1 MSRPRRRYPEAVRDS
16 AVQMVL
22 ALEPDMPSR
31 WAAIETVSV
40 RTGIHT
46 STVRTWVRA
55 AVGVTVRGPQSDSAE
70 VRRLRAELDALSTT
84 LQNVVTELRGSSA

>member
-31 WAAIETVSV
+31 WAAIETVSA

-55 AVGVTVRGPQSDSAE
+55 AVGATVRGPQSDSAE
-70 VRRLRAELDALSTT
+70 IRRLRAELDALSTT

>member
-31 WAAIETVSV
+31 WAAIETVSA

-55 AVGVTVRGPQSDSAE
+55 AVGVTVRGQSDSAE
-70 VRRLRAELDALSTT
+70 VRRLRAELDALSIT
-84 LQNVVTELRGSSA
+84 LQNVVTQLRGSSA